1 MESWPEMSTES
12 MTIRLA
18 HAGDI
23 ETLAAN
29 HRAMAWETENK
40 SLDVDTT
47 LRGTR
52 AVIEDKTKGFYLIA
66 ERSGRTVGQLLIT
79 YEWSD
84 WRNGT
89 FWWIQS
95 VYVEPHARRRGVY
108 KALHDH
114 VLSAAKTAG
123 DVCGVRLYVDK
134 TNHHAQKTYQ
144 AMDMQLAHYDLYEI
158 DFVLGPVKTNDVP

>member
-1 MESWPEMSTES
+1 MENT
-12 MTIRLA
+12 TIRLA

-23 ETLAAN
+23 QALAAN
-29 HRAMAWETENK
+29 HRAMALETENK

-52 AVIEDKTKGFYLIA
+52 AVIEDRAKGFYLIA
-66 ERSGRTVGQLLIT
+66 ERSGRMVGQLLIT

-95 VYVEPHARRRGVY
+95 VYVEAAARRTGVY
-108 KALHDH
+108 KALHDY
-114 VLSAAKTAG
+114 VLSSAKAAG

-134 TNHHAQKTYQ
+134 TNRHAQATYQ
-144 AMDMQLAHYDLYEI
+144 AMGMQLAHYDLYEI
-158 DFVLGPVKTNDVP
+158 DFVLGTEKST